1 MVTGNPTKL
10 NSIQLHLLK
19 VFEKNTNEND
29 LLEIK
34 ALLSKY
40 YAQKVDEESDKIWE
54 EKGLDDSTINEL
66 LNSHVRSA
74 YK

>member
-40 YAQKVDEESDKIWE
+40 YAQKVDEESDRIWE